1 MYLSAHPARHTSL
14 LPAMSL
20 KDTKRGDI
28 DDNVFPVD
36 TNSEDHLGRVTTLQN
51 NAGFHR
57 NFTPRQ
63 IHVISLGGQIGAG
76 LFISTGKNLRDGGPG
91 SLFLG
96 FAVVC
101 SCVWA
106 VLQTVS
112 EMTISFPTSGN
123 FIDYAD
129 RFVDPALAFAAGF
142 SMWIGWTAIIAS
154 EATFFSVVVNY
165 WAKES
170 VHEAVWLTIFLIL
183 MVVIFSLPN
192 VVFGWFEYFTS
203 ILKILVLLIFIV
215 VGIAII
221 FGAGSEGSMHHGET
235 WQDGQAFL
243 NGFKGFGNSVLLAIL
258 AIGDNTFTGFL
269 AGESKSPRFSV
280 AHAVLLIPIR
290 VTVLYLVS
298 VVLIGILVSPNNTNL
313 LGSSGVAAS
322 PFVIAINQAGIKGLP
337 DFLNVVIMFAV
348 AAIAAESFFIASRIL
363 QSMAHQGLIPAW
375 VAKVDSRGRPRVSL
389 AITGVLCVTLTYINL
404 SGEGTTVFNW
414 LAQIA
419 STGYF
424 MVWFVISI
432 TSFRFRAALKA
443 QNDPLFTQVYAWK
456 CSFWPFPPM
465 WLFTCCWFYIACSL
479 YLALYP
485 IGSDTPTAYY
495 FFQYMFGLVLILF
508 SAIAYKLIYRTKLRD
523 PRTVDLQI
531 GRRTLGI
538 EEIKELDEY
547 NGMPRWRKFASFVQL
562 W

>member
-1 MYLSAHPARHTSL
+1 
-14 LPAMSL
+14 MSQL
-20 KDTKRGDI
+20 KDMTKDTVSNTRSL
-28 DDNVFPVD
+28 DDG
-36 TNSEDHLGRVTTLQN
+36 NSNDNLGEVVPLQN

-57 NFTPRQ
+57 TFTPRQ

-76 LFISTGKNLRDGGPG
+76 LFISSGANLRDGGPG

-129 RFVDPALAFAAGF
+129 RFVDPAVAFAAGF

-154 EATFFSVVVNY
+154 EATFFSVIVNY
-165 WAKES
+165 WAKGS
-170 VHEAVWLTIFLIL
+170 VPEVVWLTIFLII
-183 MVVIFSLPN
+183 MFIMFSLPN
-192 VVFGWFEYFTS
+192 IVFGWFEYFTS
-203 ILKILVLLIFIV
+203 ILKIFALILFII
-215 VGIAII
+215 VGIALI
-221 FGAGSEGSMHHGET
+221 FGAGPHGSLHHGQV
-235 WQDGQAFL
+235 WQDEAFL

-280 AHAVLLIPIR
+280 SHAVFLIPIR
-290 VTVLYLVS
+290 VSIFYLGSMVLV
-298 VVLIGILVSPNNTNL
+298 GILVSPHNTNL
-313 LGSSGVAAS
+313 LGSSGIAAS
-322 PFVIAINQAGIKGLP
+322 PFIIAIEQAGIKGLP
-337 DFLNVVIMFAV
+337 DLLNVIILFAV
-348 AAIAAESFFIASRIL
+348 MAIAAESFFIASRIL
-363 QSMAHQGLIPAW
+363 QSMAHQGLISPYL
-375 VAKVDSRGRPRVSL
+375 AKVDSRGRPRVSL
-389 AITGVLCVTLTYINL
+389 AITGALCITLTYINL
-404 SGEGTTVFNW
+404 SGEGITVFNW

-443 QNDPLFTQVYAWK
+443 QNDPLFTQTYAWK
-456 CSFWPFPPM
+456 CSIWPFPPM
-465 WLFTCCWFYIACSL
+465 WLLTCCCFYIACSL

-485 IGSDTPTAYY
+485 IGSNTPTAYY
-495 FFQYMFGLVLILF
+495 FFQYMFGLILIVF
-508 SAIAYKLIYRTKLRD
+508 STIAYKLIYRTKLRD
-523 PRTVDLQI
+523 PRTVDLQT
-531 GRRTLGI
+531 GRRTLGT
-538 EEIKELDEY
+538 EEILELDKYEQ
-547 NGMPRWRKFASFVQL
+547 MPLWRKFVTFIQL

>member
-1 MYLSAHPARHTSL
+1 M
-14 LPAMSL
+14 L
-20 KDTKRGDI
+20 KSNDTKRGLANTQSPLDADSDQI
-28 DDNVFPVD
+28 G
-36 TNSEDHLGRVTTLQN
+36 EVTAIRN
-51 NAGFHR
+51 DAGFHR
-57 NFTPRQ
+57 TFTPRQ

-76 LFISTGKNLRDGGPG
+76 LFISTGSNLRDGGPG
-91 SLFLG
+91 SLFFG

-106 VLQTVS
+106 VLNTVS
-112 EMTISFPTSGN
+112 EMTIAFPTSGN

-142 SMWIGWTAIIAS
+142 AMWIGWTAIIAS
-154 EATFFSVVVNY
+154 EATFFSVIVNY
-165 WAKES
+165 WAKGS
-170 VHEAVWLTIFLIL
+170 VHEAVWLTIFLLL
-183 MVVIFSLPN
+183 MFIIFSLPN
-192 VVFGWFEYFTS
+192 AVFGWFEYATA
-203 ILKILVLLIFIV
+203 IMKIVVLIIFII
-215 VGIAII
+215 VGVALV
-221 FGAGSEGSMHHGET
+221 FGAGPEGTMHHGEN

-280 AHAVLLIPIR
+280 AHAVFLIPIR
-290 VTVLYLVS
+290 VSVFYLTS
-298 VVLIGILVSPNNTNL
+298 VALIGILISPTNENL

-337 DFLNVVIMFAV
+337 DFLNVIIIFAV

-363 QSMAHQGLIPAW
+363 QSMAHQGLISAW

-389 AITGVLCVTLTYINL
+389 AITSVLCITLTYINL
-404 SGEGTTVFNW
+404 SGEGIEVFNW
-414 LAQIA
+414 MAQIA

-424 MVWFVISI
+424 MVWFVIGI
-432 TSFRFRAALKA
+432 TSFRFRASLKA
-443 QNDPLFTQVYAWK
+443 QHDPLFEQIYAWR
-456 CSFWPFPPM
+456 CAIWPVPPL
-465 WLFTCCWFYIACSL
+465 WLLTCCCFYIGTSL

-495 FFQYMFGLVLILF
+495 FFQYMIGLLLIVA
-508 SAIAYKLIYRTKLRD
+508 SGVGYKLVFRTKFRD
-523 PRTVDLQI
+523 PRTVDLQT
-531 GRRTLGI
+531 GRRTLST
-538 EEIKELDEY
+538 EEITELDGY
-547 NGMPRWRKFASFVQL
+547 AAMPQWRKFVSFIQL

>member
-1 MYLSAHPARHTSL
+1 
-14 LPAMSL
+14 MSQL
-20 KDTKRGDI
+20 KDMTKDTVSNTRSLDDGNS
-28 DDNVFPVD
+28 DDN
-36 TNSEDHLGRVTTLQN
+36 LGEVVPLQN

-57 NFTPRQ
+57 TFTPRQ

-76 LFISTGKNLRDGGPG
+76 LFISSGANLRDGGPG

-129 RFVDPALAFAAGF
+129 RFVDPAVAFAAGF

-154 EATFFSVVVNY
+154 EATFFSVIVNY
-165 WAKES
+165 WAKGS
-170 VHEAVWLTIFLIL
+170 VPEVVWLTIFLII
-183 MVVIFSLPN
+183 MFIMFSLPN
-192 VVFGWFEYFTS
+192 IVFGWFEYFTS
-203 ILKILVLLIFIV
+203 ILKIFALILFII
-215 VGIAII
+215 VGIALI
-221 FGAGSEGSMHHGET
+221 FGAGPHGSLHHGQV
-235 WQDGQAFL
+235 WQDEAFL

-280 AHAVLLIPIR
+280 SHAVFLIPIR
-290 VTVLYLVS
+290 VSIFYLGSMVLV
-298 VVLIGILVSPNNTNL
+298 GILVSPHNTNL
-313 LGSSGVAAS
+313 LGSSGIAAS
-322 PFVIAINQAGIKGLP
+322 PFIIAIEQAGIKGLP
-337 DFLNVVIMFAV
+337 DLLNVIILFAV
-348 AAIAAESFFIASRIL
+348 MAIAAESFFIASRIL
-363 QSMAHQGLIPAW
+363 QSMAHQGLISPYL
-375 VAKVDSRGRPRVSL
+375 AKVDSRGRPRVSL
-389 AITGVLCVTLTYINL
+389 AITGALCITLTYINL
-404 SGEGTTVFNW
+404 SGEGITVFNW

-443 QNDPLFTQVYAWK
+443 QNDPLFTQTYAWK
-456 CSFWPFPPM
+456 CSIWPFPPM
-465 WLFTCCWFYIACSL
+465 WLLTCCCFYIACSL

-485 IGSDTPTAYY
+485 IGSNTPTAYY
-495 FFQYMFGLVLILF
+495 FFQYMFGLILIVF
-508 SAIAYKLIYRTKLRD
+508 STIAYKLIYRTKLRD
-523 PRTVDLQI
+523 PRTVDLQT
-531 GRRTLGI
+531 GRRTLGT
-538 EEIKELDEY
+538 EEILELDKYEQ
-547 NGMPRWRKFASFVQL
+547 MPSWRKFVTFIQL

>member
-1 MYLSAHPARHTSL
+1 
-14 LPAMSL
+14 MSQL
-20 KDTKRGDI
+20 KDMIKDTLSNARSLDDGNS
-28 DDNVFPVD
+28 DDN
-36 TNSEDHLGRVTTLQN
+36 LGEVVLLQN

-57 NFTPRQ
+57 TFTSRQ

-76 LFISTGKNLRDGGPG
+76 LFISSGANLRDGGPG

-129 RFVDPALAFAAGF
+129 RFVDPAVAFAAGF

-154 EATFFSVVVNY
+154 EATFFSVIVNY

-170 VHEAVWLTIFLIL
+170 VPEVVWLTIFLII
-183 MVVIFSLPN
+183 MFIMFSLPN
-192 VVFGWFEYFTS
+192 TVFGWFEYFTS
-203 ILKILVLLIFIV
+203 ILKIFALILFIV
-215 VGIAII
+215 VGIALI
-221 FGAGSEGSMHHGET
+221 FGAGPHGSLHHGQV
-235 WQDGQAFL
+235 WQDEAFL

-280 AHAVLLIPIR
+280 SHAVFLIPIR
-290 VTVLYLVS
+290 VSIFYLGS
-298 VVLIGILVSPNNTNL
+298 MVLIGILVSPHNTNL
-313 LGSSGVAAS
+313 LGSSGIAAS
-322 PFVIAINQAGIKGLP
+322 PFIIAIEQAGIKGLP
-337 DFLNVVIMFAV
+337 DLLNVIILFAV

-363 QSMAHQGLIPAW
+363 QSMAHQGLISPYL
-375 VAKVDSRGRPRVSL
+375 AKVDSQGRPRVSL
-389 AITGVLCVTLTYINL
+389 AITGALCIILTYINL
-404 SGEGTTVFNW
+404 SGEGITVFNW

-424 MVWFVISI
+424 M
-432 TSFRFRAALKA
+432 
-443 QNDPLFTQVYAWK
+443 
-456 CSFWPFPPM
+456 
-465 WLFTCCWFYIACSL
+465 
-479 YLALYP
+479 
-485 IGSDTPTAYY
+485 GSNIPTAYY
-495 FFQYMFGLVLILF
+495 FFQYMFGLILIVF
-508 SAIAYKLIYRTKLRD
+508 STIAYKLIYRTKLRD
-523 PRTVDLQI
+523 PRTVDLQT
-531 GRRTLGI
+531 GRRTLDT
-538 EEIKELDEY
+538 EEILELDNYEQ
-547 NGMPRWRKFASFVQL
+547 MPLWRKFVTFVQL